1 MELKQLKE
9 TKNAL
14 YENLKLVFSSSELI
28 SHMKDDIFSKL
39 ILKLISLL
47 FEIER
52 ELKIT
57 KKHSE
62 KMLSEFNALT
72 NVHNIF
78 LSVDIGEYYQV
89 KDEINYLDVY
99 LYNIYQKHLK
109 DFTSNINLDQN
120 KDNISSSNL
129 DTTLIS
135 HDSGKSSQ
143 PNNSSGKK
151 PNLVDDSTKEKPFTQ
166 TFDTKININPQEVQE
181 QVYYQIANQKIM
193 QETKSGIFYIY
204 DSKPKIVPLFK
215 KFFYI
220 AFCINGLI
228 FLLPFLS
235 FLLSAG
241 LQLPPTKNPTTG
253 VVQEN
258 ILNPDIFSCITY
270 LLFSLFSLFYGAKNL
285 LKKETN
291 ENAIY
296 YFNWYF
302 FIFVAIFLAMSLFS
316 LINNFSYIF
325 NSLPEIKALNINSG
339 NLSKLVWFDVYLYS
353 TITSYSFVGFM
364 SIVAIFM
371 SFLNPK
377 KDVNRINEKISQYV
391 NEIKKQQQ
399 QQK

>member
-1 MELKQLKE
+1 MELSQLKE
-9 TKNAL
+9 IKTSL
-14 YENLKLVFSSSELI
+14 YENLKLVFSSTELI
-28 SHMKDDIFSKL
+28 NHIKDDIFFKL

-52 ELKIT
+52 ELKIA
-57 KKHSE
+57 KKNSE
-62 KMLSEFNALT
+62 KMLSELNVLT
-72 NVHNIF
+72 NSNNIF
-78 LSVDIGEYYQV
+78 LSVDIQEYYQV

-99 LYNIYQKHLK
+99 LFNIYNKHLK
-109 DFTSNINLDQN
+109 DFTPDINLEKKQDNINLN
-120 KDNISSSNL
+120 KIIESTNINSKKDTPNDNVDINKS
-129 DTTLIS
+129 IPIK
-135 HDSGKSSQ
+135 DSI
-143 PNNSSGKK
+143 N
-151 PNLVDDSTKEKPFTQ
+151 EKPFTQ
-166 TFDTKININPQEVQE
+166 PNFDSKININPQEVQE

-193 QETKSGIFYIY
+193 QETKSGVFYIY

-235 FLLSAG
+235 LLISAG
-241 LQLPPTKNPTTG
+241 LQIPEKNANTPETQQTL
-253 VVQEN
+253 QA
-258 ILNPDIFSCITY
+258 DIFSSITY

-302 FIFVAIFLAMSLFS
+302 FIFIAIFLALSLFS
-316 LINNFSYIF
+316 LIQSFSTLF
-325 NSLPEIKALNINSG
+325 NLLPEIRTLNLNS
-339 NLSKLVWFDVYLYS
+339 SKLIWFEIYLYS
-353 TITSYSFVGFM
+353 TITSYSFVGLM
-364 SIVAIFM
+364 CIIAIFM

-377 KDVNRINEKISQYV
+377 KDISRINEKISQYV
-391 NEIKKQQQ
+391 NEIKRQQ